1 MLERLRP
8 DRQPNRDLVWQAAD
22 VLLVVPLTI
31 LVVQSMRSDPYR
43 EEIGTVTSVGW
54 LWVLG
59 PTMLLTVRRTV
70 PLTALVAATVM
81 YLVAGI
87 DNGDGNAILAAP
99 FLAYMVALS
108 RPPRVSAAIVGVAG
122 TATSLTGLYGP
133 GPISLLTLTSTW
145 IFFAIGSAV
154 GVRVRGNQIAGER
167 LAAEAQSARDESIAI
182 AARAVADE
190 RARLARELHDA
201 VGHAVNVMVMQA
213 GAARM
218 VSNDEHSLSSFRAIE
233 RVGRLA
239 LTDLDRM
246 LGLLRTDS
254 ETSLPLE
261 PTHGLSDIAALVE
274 RVGSTAITLDL
285 RDDCTHSGDCQVDNL
300 IGSTA
305 YRVVQEALTNVV
317 KHAGPSH
324 VDVVI
329 RRDDDHLVVSVTD
342 DGRGTVGDSARPGHG
357 IVGMRERV
365 ALVGGQLTAGP
376 RQTGGFAVM
385 ARLPLGQE
393 LR

>member
-1 MLERLRP
+1 MLERLRL

-43 EEIGTVTSVGW
+43 QEIGTVTTVGW

-70 PLTALVAATVM
+70 PLTALAAATVM
-81 YLVAGI
+81 YVVAGV

-99 FLAYMVALS
+99 FLAYMVAYT
-108 RPPRVSAAIVGVAG
+108 RPPRSSAALVGVAG
-122 TATSLTGLYGP
+122 IATSLTGLFGP
-133 GPISLLTLTSTW
+133 GPISVLTLTSTW
-145 IFFAIGSAV
+145 IFFAIGWGV
-154 GVRVRGNQIAGER
+154 GVRVRRNHIEGER
-167 LAAEAQSARDESIAI
+167 LTAEAQSARDESVAV

-218 VSNDEHSLSSFRAIE
+218 SSTDGRSISSFRGIE

-254 ETSLPLE
+254 DVSLPLE
-261 PTHGLSDIAALVE
+261 PAHRLADIAALVE
-274 RVGSTAITLDL
+274 RVGTTGITVSLSE
-285 RDDCTHSGDCQVDNL
+285 DCTVGDREVDGHL
-300 IGSTA
+300 GSTA

-324 VDVVI
+324 VDVVL
-329 RRDDDHLVVSVTD
+329 RCDDEHLVVSVID
-342 DGRGTVGDSARPGHG
+342 DGRGKIGDSTRPGHG

-365 ALVGGQLTAGP
+365 ALLGGQLTAEP
-376 RQTGGFAVM
+376 RPLGGFEVT
-385 ARLPLGQE
+385 ARLPLGVE

>member
-1 MLERLRP
+1 
-8 DRQPNRDLVWQAAD
+8 
-22 VLLVVPLTI
+22 
-31 LVVQSMRSDPYR
+31 
-43 EEIGTVTSVGW
+43 
-54 LWVLG
+54 
-59 PTMLLTVRRTV
+59 
-70 PLTALVAATVM
+70 
-81 YLVAGI
+81 
-87 DNGDGNAILAAP
+87 
-99 FLAYMVALS
+99 
-108 RPPRVSAAIVGVAG
+108 
-122 TATSLTGLYGP
+122 
-133 GPISLLTLTSTW
+133 
-145 IFFAIGSAV
+145 
-154 GVRVRGNQIAGER
+154 
-167 LAAEAQSARDESIAI
+167 
-182 AARAVADE
+182 
-190 RARLARELHDA
+190 LHDA

-285 RDDCTHSGDCQVDNL
+285 RDDCAHSGDCQVDNL